1 MFSFLSPQFCVI
13 CRTGDNESL
22 LLLCDNCDRGTHT
35 YCCKPKLESIPEG
48 DWYCHDCVINVS
60 PTKLFTS
67 VARRIPI
74 TTVCAHDSSIINF
87 WKMYY

>member
-1 MFSFLSPQFCVI
+1 MI

-60 PTKLFTS
+60 PTKLFIS
-67 VARRIPI
+67 VARRTIPI
-74 TTVCAHDSSIINF
+74 STVCAHDSSIISLF
-87 WKMYY
+87 MWMDGWSCF

>member
-1 MFSFLSPQFCVI
+1 MFFCYLYQSYSVSSVLCE

-22 LLLCDNCDRGTHT
+22 MLLCDNCDRGTHT

-60 PTKLFTS
+60 PTKLFIS
-67 VARRIPI
+67 VARRTIPI
-74 TTVCAHDSSIINF
+74 LYVHMIQA
-87 WKMYY
+87 